1 MNPLCIDRPAAGR
14 ARRAMCDHGALKIG
28 LQIPSFTWPGGPAG
42 IGADLAA
49 IARAADDAGFDSIGV
64 MDHLFQIRSFGP
76 PQREMLEAYTALAFI
91 AAHTSRAKLMTMVTG
106 VTYRHPGVLAKTVTT
121 LDVLSGG
128 RAWLGIGA
136 AWNEQEHRGLGVPF
150 PPLAERFER
159 LEETIQICLRMWS
172 EDGAGQPYE
181 GRHYQLERPLNS
193 PQSLTRPHPPL
204 LIGGGGERK
213 TLRLVARY
221 ADACNL
227 FPGPQVAHK
236 LDVLKRH
243 CQAEGRDYAEIEKTC
258 LFTLDPGEHGA
269 NIGKLIGRLR
279 WLASMGVE
287 TVMGNVPGLE
297 RLEPLE
303 TIGRELIPAVADL
316 RPR

>member
-1 MNPLCIDRPAAGR
+1 LTT
-14 ARRAMCDHGALKIG
+14 LKIG
-28 LQIPSFTWPGGPAG
+28 LQIPNFTWAGGPESL
-42 IGADLAA
+42 GADLAT
-49 IARAADDAGFDSIGV
+49 IVRTADQAGFDSISV
-64 MDHLFQIRSFGP
+64 MDHFFQIRSIGP
-76 PQREMLEAYTALAFI
+76 PDREMLEGYATLAFI
-91 AAHTSRAKLMTMVTG
+91 AAHTSRTKLMTMVTG
-106 VTYRHPGVLAKTVTT
+106 VTYRHPGILAKTVTT
-121 LDVLSGG
+121 LDVVSGG

-172 EDGAGQPYE
+172 DDEAPFH

-193 PQSLTRPHPPL
+193 PQSLSRPHPPI

-227 FPGPQVAHK
+227 FVSPQIPHK

-243 CQAEGRDYAEIEKTC
+243 CETEGRDYGTIEKTS
-258 LFTLDPGEHGA
+258 LGSFDVGEGGA
-269 NIGKLIGRLR
+269 KVGRLIGQLR
-279 WLASMGVE
+279 WLSSMGIHTAIGSVKGVE
-287 TVMGNVPGLE
+287 
-297 RLEPLE
+297 RIEPLE
-303 TIGRELIPAVADL
+303 IIGREVIPAVQDF
-316 RPR
+316 